1 MKNMYIRIPDDLHA
15 RVKARAAE
23 DGISMNHIAVSAIKS
38 FLESVTVKA
47 VIEHQKEGEV
57 SLIFEG
63 PELEKLSEFL
73 DKYKETRDK
82 WGLTKLLKDG

>member
-1 MKNMYIRIPDDLHA
+1 MYIRIPDELHA

-38 FLESVTVKA
+38 YLESITVKA
-47 VIEHQKEGEV
+47 MIEHQKEGEV
-57 SLIFEG
+57 SLTFEG
-63 PELEKLSEFL
+63 PELELLSDFL
-73 DKYKETRDK
+73 DDWKEVRDK